1 MNIENNKGSSFLSS
15 IMKAVGL
22 RTRRGKALSSQ
33 DLFGMG
39 GTFGRARIKHCS
51 SWDIGSDLPPSPQG
65 GRDIRGM
72 ANRRREEATFNSRQ
86 GKTPITGDRSS
97 F

>member
-1 MNIENNKGSSFLSS
+1 MKNEDYKNSSFLSS

-22 RTRRGKALSSQ
+22 RSRREGGPSGK

-51 SWDIGSDLPPSPQG
+51 SWEFGSDLPPSLRS
-65 GRDIRGM
+65 GRDIRDI
-72 ANRRREEATFNSRQ
+72 ADRRRGEANFNSQKGRTSHFD
-86 GKTPITGDRSS
+86 GSS
-97 F
+97 SV